1 MCYNVIMDTIVALA
15 TPAGNGGVAIIRIS
29 GDKSNNILKQLIRED
44 TDLEPRKM
52 FLKNVYTDEVVDK
65 CLVVRFSKPFSYTG
79 EDVVEVH
86 SHGGFLLAQ
95 KIIEQSIKLGAQLA
109 MPGEFSRRAFIN
121 GKMSLDQ
128 AEGIIDLINA
138 ETEMQL
144 KAGSNLMQGKL
155 KTIVVELQNQ
165 LTDILAEIEAKL
177 DYPEYEYTNQESS
190 NIKNRL
196 STISTQLENILKDGK
211 QGQIIKNGI
220 KVAIVGAPN
229 VGKSSL
235 LNSLTN
241 SNRAIVTDI
250 AGTTRDIIESEYIY
264 KGIIFRLLDTAGIR
278 ESSDVVEQ
286 IGIERAKNAIND
298 ADFIIKLS
306 DIHNLN
312 NISVDKPFINVINKL
327 DLMESNLDLN
337 KKLKN
342 NTNEN
347 NAMYISAKTGE
358 NVEKLKEK
366 IFKETVKSELK
377 QDKLYLTN
385 TRQINCIENSL
396 EHINN
401 AINLI
406 DISTLDLVSFEIKF
420 AWAFLGEITGN
431 SNNEDI
437 IDKIFSKFCLGK

>member
-1 MCYNVIMDTIVALA
+1 M
-15 TPAGNGGVAIIRIS
+15 
-29 GDKSNNILKQLIRED
+29 
-44 TDLEPRKM
+44 
-52 FLKNVYTDEVVDK
+52 
-65 CLVVRFSKPFSYTG
+65 
-79 EDVVEVH
+79 
-86 SHGGFLLAQ
+86 
-95 KIIEQSIKLGAQLA
+95 
-109 MPGEFSRRAFIN
+109 
-121 GKMSLDQ
+121 
-128 AEGIIDLINA
+128 
-138 ETEMQL
+138 
-144 KAGSNLMQGKL
+144 
-155 KTIVVELQNQ
+155 
-165 LTDILAEIEAKL
+165 
-177 DYPEYEYTNQESS
+177 
-190 NIKNRL
+190 
-196 STISTQLENILKDGK
+196 
-211 QGQIIKNGI
+211 
-220 KVAIVGAPN
+220 
-229 VGKSSL
+229 
-235 LNSLTN
+235 
-241 SNRAIVTDI
+241 
-250 AGTTRDIIESEYIY
+250 
-264 KGIIFRLLDTAGIR
+264 LDTAGIR
-278 ESSDVVEQ
+278 ESSDVVEK

-327 DLMESNLDLN
+327 DLTESNLDLN

-347 NAMYISAKTGE
+347 NTMYISAKTGE